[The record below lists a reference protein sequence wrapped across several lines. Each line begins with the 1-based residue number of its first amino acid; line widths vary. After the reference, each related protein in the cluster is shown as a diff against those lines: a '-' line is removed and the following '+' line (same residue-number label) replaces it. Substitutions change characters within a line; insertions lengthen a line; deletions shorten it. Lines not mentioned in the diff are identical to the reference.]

1 MKWNKIGA
9 TLWTKATLFSN
20 GLTLRF
26 HERTIATLRSYTDLS
41 DTHDTTLA
49 GFSIGGPVPLL
60 IIAGFAIAQF
70 KGREPITT
78 PWSEK

>member
-1 MKWNKIGA
+1 M
-9 TLWTKATLFSN
+9 
-20 GLTLRF
+20 
-26 HERTIATLRSYTDLS
+26 S